1 MSTVPASITP
11 TSSAANTPST
21 GSTNNA
27 VSSALLSSTDFLQIL
42 LAEFQN
48 QDPTS
53 PTDPTQFA
61 TQLVQFANLGQLEN
75 IDQAVQPNNSSDLM
89 QAASAFLGRE
99 VVTPGNAVGVA
110 NNKATSITF
119 AVPASDSYTA
129 LVYNASGQQVDS
141 VSLGGQTAG
150 ALQTFTWKPS
160 SAQPDGQYSVAIVNS
175 TGAPVNGL
183 VEQGVVQSVA
193 MTSGTVELNL
203 GNLIIGTNQ
212 VTSVSSASSN

>member
-1 MSTVPASITP
+1 MSNVPASTAP
-11 TSSAANTPST
+11 LTTPST
-21 GSTNNA
+21 TTTATSQSNA
-27 VSSALLSSTDFLQIL
+27 ISSALLSSSDFLQIL

-75 IDQAVQPNNSSDLM
+75 IDQAVQPSTPTDLM

-99 VVTPGNAVGVA
+99 VVAPGNTVGVL
-110 NNKATSITF
+110 NNKASSIAYT
-119 AVPASDSYTA
+119 APTADSYTA

-141 VSLGGQTAG
+141 VALGNQTAG
-150 ALQTFTWKPS
+150 AVQSFIWQPS
-160 SAQPDGQYSVAIVNS
+160 SSQTDGQYSVQIVNGA
-175 TGAPVNGL
+175 GAPVSGL

-203 GNLIIGTNQ
+203 GNLTIASTQ
-212 VTSVSSASSN
+212 VISVSSPQSN